1 VGWWIER
8 ERYVVF
14 ATGNGKRERKFFER
28 ARHGVLDCLED
39 QSRVPIWIELLSH
52 RGFFDSK

>member
-8 ERYVVF
+8 ARYVVF
-14 ATGNGKRERKFFER
+14 ATGKRERKFFER
-28 ARHGVLDCLED
+28 ARNGVLDCLED

-52 RGFFDSK
+52 RGFYDSK